1 MFKEYY
7 GFTGDPF
14 RLSPDHKFCY
24 RYPSFA
30 KGRAY
35 MQYALQAAE
44 GFVVVTGA
52 PGMGKTTL
60 INDLLSDYGPRDYTI
75 ATLVNTMLEAN
86 EVLRS
91 AAYEFGLNVEHM
103 DTATVLQRLKQLFVQ
118 AHNEG
123 RPPLLVVDEAQNLTM
138 NALEELRMLTN
149 LQLNGK
155 PLLQIFLVGQE
166 ELREK
171 LQDPSLE
178 QLRQRVT
185 AASHLHALDQEQVAA
200 YIIHRLKVVGWDGN
214 PKLKSSLLSVIDVAC
229 AGVPRRINQFYSRLL
244 LHGAVEQKTV
254 LDASDA
260 QIVLEELSEERLS
273 PRSVSTSSTA
283 HTEYLGIGVGEDD
296 QHPADAE
303 LLQDP
308 DEERKQRKVV
318 MPPPKVSESPV
329 VPPMDPLPAI
339 NLPPVTPPPP
349 LSPVSAASVRPAPA
363 VGAVGAP
370 VQPPGSGFAATP
382 RGPMPAA
389 RAEPII
395 PRTSYPHPNMYP
407 GYRRGP
413 RVPWLA
419 IVVVLF
425 IVLGA
430 GFYAWLQMDRESAE
444 DLLGLEIDSYISY
457 MQNEGQGEQVPIDAA
472 DIVPIERSG
481 SDLSAPGGATEPTVP
496 PASQA
501 Q

>member
-14 RLSPDHKFCY
+14 RLSPDHNFCY

-44 GFVVVTGA
+44 GFVVVTGQ

-103 DTATVLQRLKQLFVQ
+103 DTATVLQRLKQLFIQ
-118 AHNEG
+118 AHNEA
-123 RPPLLVVDEAQNLTM
+123 RPPLLVVDEAQNLTL

-185 AASHLHALDQEQVAA
+185 AASHLHSLDQEQVAA
-200 YIIHRLKVVGWDGN
+200 YIIHRLKVVGWEGN
-214 PKLKSSLLSVIDVAC
+214 PKLKSSLLPVIDIAC
-229 AGVPRRINQFYSRLL
+229 AGVPRRINQFCSRLL

-260 QIVLEELSEERLS
+260 QVVLEELSEERLS
-273 PRSVSTSSTA
+273 PRSVSASNMV
-283 HTEYLGIGVGEDD
+283 HTEYLGIGVGED
-296 QHPADAE
+296 QEHPADAE

-318 MPPPKVSESPV
+318 MPPPKISESPQ
-329 VPPMDPLPAI
+329 VPPMDPLPAVD
-339 NLPPVTPPPP
+339 LPPVTPMPP
-349 LSPVSAASVRPAPA
+349 VTPAPA
-363 VGAVGAP
+363 RGAAARSVAGAAG
-370 VQPPGSGFAATP
+370 QSAGADYAATQ
-382 RGPMPAA
+382 RGKVPLGQ
-389 RAEPII
+389 AEPII
-395 PRTSYPHPNMYP
+395 PRPSYPHPNMYP

-413 RVPWLA
+413 RVPWLP
-419 IVVVLF
+419 IVIVLF
-425 IVLGA
+425 LVLGA

-457 MQNEGQGEQVPIDAA
+457 LQNEGQEEQPPVDLS
-472 DIVPIERSG
+472 DIVPIERVDSAAPAAVP
-481 SDLSAPGGATEPTVP
+481 LPAAPGNE
-496 PASQA
+496 
-501 Q
+501 

>member
-7 GFTGDPF
+7 GLNGDPF

-44 GFVVVTGA
+44 GFVVVTGQ

-103 DTATVLQRLKQLFVQ
+103 DTATVLQRLKQLFIQ

-123 RPPLLVVDEAQNLTM
+123 RPPLLVVDEAQNLTL

-185 AASHLHALDQEQVAA
+185 AASHLHSLDQEQVAA
-200 YIIHRLKVVGWDGN
+200 YIIHRLKVVGWEGN

-229 AGVPRRINQFYSRLL
+229 AGVPRRINQFCSRLL
-244 LHGAVEQKTV
+244 LHGAVEQKSV

-273 PRSVSTSSTA
+273 PRTMPGNNTV
-283 HTEYLGIGVGEDD
+283 HTEYLGLGLGEDQD
-296 QHPADAE
+296 HPADTE

-308 DEERKQRKVV
+308 EEEQKQRKVV

-329 VPPMDPLPAI
+329 VPPMDPLPAV

-349 LSPVSAASVRPAPA
+349 MDSMTPPSARGTAAAPA
-363 VGAVGAP
+363 VGAVAP
-370 VQPPGSGFAATP
+370 SASAGYAATP
-382 RGPMPAA
+382 RGPVASGQ
-389 RAEPII
+389 AEPII
-395 PRTSYPHPNMYP
+395 PRSPYPHPNMYP

-413 RVPWLA
+413 RVPWLP
-419 IVVVLF
+419 IVVILF
-425 IVLGA
+425 LVLGA

-457 MQNEGQGEQVPIDAA
+457 LQNEGQEEPPPIDVS
-472 DIVPIERSG
+472 DIVPIERT
-481 SDLSAPGGATEPTVP
+481 DGAEPLQID
-496 PASQA
+496 PASPA
-501 Q
+501 IPAAAVTE

>member
-14 RLSPDHKFCY
+14 RLSPDHNFCY

-44 GFVVVTGA
+44 GFVVVTGQ

-103 DTATVLQRLKQLFVQ
+103 DTATVLQRLKQLFIQ

-123 RPPLLVVDEAQNLTM
+123 RPPLLVVDEAQNLTL

-200 YIIHRLKVVGWDGN
+200 YIIHRLKVVGWEGN
-214 PKLKSSLLSVIDVAC
+214 PKLKSSLLPVIDIAC
-229 AGVPRRINQFYSRLL
+229 AGVPRRINQFCSRLL

-260 QIVLEELSEERLS
+260 QVVLEELSEERLS
-273 PRSVSTSSTA
+273 PRSVSTSSVV
-283 HTEYLGIGVGEDD
+283 HTEYLGLGVGED
-296 QHPADAE
+296 HEPPADAE

-318 MPPPKVSESPV
+318 MPPPKISESPQV
-329 VPPMDPLPAI
+329 LPMDPLPAVD
-339 NLPPVTPPPP
+339 LPPMMPPPP
-349 LSPVSAASVRPAPA
+349 MPSAMKPAPARGAAAPPA
-363 VGAVGAP
+363 VGATAHPGPGYAATRRGSV
-370 VQPPGSGFAATP
+370 PPGQ
-382 RGPMPAA
+382 
-389 RAEPII
+389 AEPII
-395 PRTSYPHPNMYP
+395 PRPSYPHPNMYP

-413 RVPWLA
+413 RVPWLP

-425 IVLGA
+425 LVLGA

-457 MQNEGQGEQVPIDAA
+457 LQNEGQEEQPPVDLS
-472 DIVPIERSG
+472 DIVPIERA
-481 SDLSAPGGATEPTVP
+481 DPAAPDAADPAAGVVP
-496 PASQA
+496 ALPGNQ
-501 Q
+501 